1 MKKLVYVCI
10 LEVAINKK
18 ILRENKVTCIEKK
31 NCFFELFYQ
40 KIVSTSTYIVAR
52 FLNYPVYF
60 VIFRNNDNS
69 LREVFNRSNYRFYL
83 K

>member
-1 MKKLVYVCI
+1 MHIRSCYQQKNTSKKQSYLYR
-10 LEVAINKK
+10 KK
-18 ILRENKVTCIEKK
+18 I
-31 NCFFELFYQ
+31 CFFELFYQ

-60 VIFRNNDNS
+60 VIFYRNNDNS